1 MEDFDWGGMAS
12 SLANLYGQYQ
22 GARTARN
29 VQNQVNGLIQPQQAG
44 YQNQLNN
51 LMEQIQTSQAA
62 AAAQY
67 AQAQQDY
74 GAQNQGLQN
83 DIGNLTSQL
92 SALSDPNS
100 AYMQMARQAIERK
113 DAAAGRRS
121 QWGDREVQLAGTLAD
136 YVGKYAPGLQNSI
149 TAARNQI
156 TSNNNSLANIFNT
169 MNMSADRN
177 NIALGNLLTGM
188 NSAANTANTTGRQAA
203 NSATNNTTGMLN
215 SLFGV
220 GRSVLGG
227 LGGLSS
233 LWGNATGGADWGTSN
248 GFDWNA
254 NNANDT
260 SGLLYGLGIGSTLS
274 DDYWGNMYDTGT
286 GDPYAY

>member
-1 MEDFDWGGMAS
+1 MEDFDWGGLAS
-12 SLANLYGQYQ
+12 GLANLYGRYQ
-22 GARTARN
+22 GSRIAN
-29 VQNQVNGLIQPQQAG
+29 KLNNQVGNYTNNQQVAYG
-44 YQNQLNN
+44 QQLQNLQQ
-51 LMEQIQTSQAA
+51 QIAASQAA

-67 AQAQQDY
+67 AQAQQDF
-74 GAQNQGLQN
+74 GNQNTGLQ
-83 DIGNLTSQL
+83 GNIDSLSQQL
-92 SALSDPNS
+92 NALSDPNS

-169 MNMSADRN
+169 MNMSGDRN

-188 NSAANTANTTGRQAA
+188 SGAANTANTTGRQAA

-215 SLFGV
+215 SLFG
-220 GRSVLGG
+220 LGG
-227 LGGLSS
+227 RALNAAGGLSG
-233 LWGNATGGADWGTSN
+233 LFGGGGDWGTSN
-248 GFDWNA
+248 MFDWNSS
-254 NNANDT
+254 NANDT
-260 SGLLYGLGIGSTLS
+260 SGLLSGFGIGTSLGN
-274 DDYWGNMYDTGT
+274 DYWSNMVDTGT

>member
-1 MEDFDWGGMAS
+1 MADFDWGGLAS

-22 GARTARN
+22 GTRTANN
-29 VQNQVNGLIQPQQAG
+29 VANQVGNYTGAQQVG
-44 YQNQLNN
+44 YQSQLNN
-51 LMEQIQTSQAA
+51 LLSQIQASQAA
-62 AAAQY
+62 AAQQY
-67 AQAQQDY
+67 AQAQADY
-74 GAQNQGLQN
+74 GTQNQGLQSN
-83 DIGNLTSQL
+83 IDSLGAQL

-177 NIALGNLLTGM
+177 NIAIGNLLNGM

-203 NSATNNTTGMLN
+203 NSVTNNTTGMLN
-215 SLFGV
+215 SLFG
-220 GRSVLGG
+220 LGG
-227 LGGLSS
+227 HLLNGVGGLSGLFGGGGYS
-233 LWGNATGGADWGTSN
+233 EANQTGLDNLISSNNGWGTM
-248 GFDWNA
+248 D
-254 NNANDT
+254 
-260 SGLLYGLGIGSTLS
+260 SGN
-274 DDYWGNMYDTGT
+274 WGT
-286 GDPYAY
+286 GYDYGNEDYGSYF

>member
-1 MEDFDWGGMAS
+1 MEDFDWGGLAS

-22 GARTARN
+22 GTQTARN
-29 VQNQVNGLIQPQQAG
+29 VNGQVNGLLNGQQVG
-44 YQNQLNN
+44 YQSQLNN
-51 LMEQIQTSQAA
+51 LMQQIQGSQAA

-67 AQAQQDY
+67 AQAQRDLQ
-74 GAQNQGLQN
+74 GQNQGLN
-83 DIGNLTSQL
+83 GNIDNLTTQL
-92 SALSDPNS
+92 NALSDPNS

-156 TSNNNSLANIFNT
+156 STNNNSLANIFNT

-188 NSAANTANTTGRQAA
+188 SGAAGAANTTGRAAA

-215 SLFGV
+215 SLFGA
-220 GRSVLGG
+220 GRAALGG
-227 LGGLSS
+227 MGGLSG
-233 LWGNATGGADWGTSN
+233 LFGGGSNWGTSDM
-248 GFDWNA
+248 FDWNSS
-254 NNANDT
+254 NANDT
-260 SGLLYGLGIGSTLS
+260 SGLLTGFGIGTPYSN
-274 DDYWGNMYDTGT
+274 DYFDSFGATGT